1 MSAYFDYNASAPV
14 RPAALAAMIPHFREL
29 HGNPSS
35 VHAFGQRARA
45 AVENARIEVAALI
58 GATPAEVIF
67 CSGGTEANNM
77 VLHGVAAERSG
88 AIIVSA
94 VEHAAIYN
102 TALKMRAAG
111 RKVHICPVDDR
122 GVVNLVELEKLLDAE
137 SVALVS
143 IMTANNETGVL
154 QPVGEAAAL
163 CRSRGILFHSDAAQA
178 VGKVPVSVDGLGVDY
193 FTVAAHKLGG
203 PVGIGALFVRAGA
216 PMERLMEG
224 ASHELNRRPGTP
236 SSALAAGFGAACGVV
251 RHILAEEMDRIGAL
265 RNRLE
270 TAILAGVPGAAVNGA
285 GADRLPNTSN
295 ISFAGVRSDLMV
307 MRLDLEGF
315 AVSSGSACHSGRT
328 EPSRVIAAMGL
339 GEERAT
345 TSIRISLGPDTTA
358 EEVDALAGTII
369 RIVPEIATVT
379 T

>member
-1 MSAYFDYNASAPV
+1 MSIYFDYNASAPV
-14 RPAALAAMIPHFREL
+14 RPAALAAMLPHFLEL

-45 AVENARIEVAALI
+45 AVENARAEVSALV
-58 GATPAEVIF
+58 GAEPGEVIF

-77 VLHGVAAERSG
+77 VLRGVAAGCPG
-88 AIIVSA
+88 AIIITA

-102 TALKMRAAG
+102 TALKMRAGG
-111 RKVHICPVDDR
+111 RTVHICPVDSR
-122 GVVNLVELEKLLDAE
+122 GVMRLDALTE
-137 SVALVS
+137 LLTAGPVALVS

-154 QPVGEAAAL
+154 QPVREAADL
-163 CRSRGILFHSDAAQA
+163 CRAQGILVHSDAAQA
-178 VGKVPVSVDGLGVDY
+178 VGKVPVNMTTLGVDY
-193 FTVAAHKLGG
+193 LTVAAHKLGG
-203 PVGIGALFVRAGA
+203 PIGIGALVVRSGA

-236 SSALAAGFGAACGVV
+236 SSALAAGFGAACGVA
-251 RHILAEEMDRIGAL
+251 RHILAEEMVRIGAL
-265 RNRLE
+265 RDRLE

-285 GADRLPNTSN
+285 GAERLPNTTN
-295 ISFAGVRSDLMV
+295 ISFPGVRSDLMV

-328 EPSRVIAAMGL
+328 EPSRVIAAAGL

-345 TSIRISLGPDTTA
+345 TSIRFSLGPDTKM
-358 EEVDALAGTII
+358 EEVDALAGTVI
-369 RIVPEIATVT
+369 RVVPEIATVSQ
-379 T
+379 